1 MAKAAKRSYQDEY
14 LQILRDLDGDAAG
27 RAAGEAYFA
36 SSLARGEERC
46 AWASNPMILDAAQ
59 YDVLNGAAVTMGS
72 IMEKVM
78 AKYHR
83 DRSFRK
89 LLGLSPE
96 VEDLTMV
103 PSGCHA
109 AVPLS
114 RIDLL
119 FDPATHDFTIC
130 GITTGGIDGMAMSAE
145 VNRAVRSTN
154 AFASFA
160 KTHKSIETFDAM
172 EAAVLSVL
180 HTYGKWANAEEG
192 RNHPTHPSLAV
203 LDVKDSP
210 RASENATV
218 VEVMQGKGIYAR
230 TTTFETL
237 RIAEVGGIRQLV
249 DDRGPVTCVWLR
261 ATADEAVAV
270 GGAGL
275 EALREAT
282 RRGLVCTVGG
292 YRSWPCCTRSF
303 LQLLGSK
310 ECQQLL
316 SRDER
321 AFLAAHAPD
330 VRVVVPSIDLSEF
343 YDQQDWLLKTAD
355 GHWAS
360 DIVYGGDLSKA
371 EWRKRLVKSIKR
383 RDAIQRYLPQDTT
396 PVVTPDGERDMIVML
411 GLYVFESK
419 LCGIRAVAGEGATIA
434 EWDPCYNLALMVVR
448 D

>member
-249 DDRGPVTCVWLR
+249 DDRGPVTCVWLWCAPWAAIAHGR
-261 ATADEAVAV
+261 AARAPSCSFWAARSASSCSAATSVPSSPRMRLTCASWCPRSISLSSTTSRT
-270 GGAGL
+270 GCSRPPTGTGPPTSCT
-275 EALREAT
+275 EAT
-282 RRGLVCTVGG
+282 SPRPSGASAWSSPSSVVMPSSATCRR
-292 YRSWPCCTRSF
+292 TRH
-303 LQLLGSK
+303 
-310 ECQQLL
+310 L
-316 SRDER
+316 SSR
-321 AFLAAHAPD
+321 P
-330 VRVVVPSIDLSEF
+330 
-343 YDQQDWLLKTAD
+343 TAN
-355 GHWAS
+355 
-360 DIVYGGDLSKA
+360 
-371 EWRKRLVKSIKR
+371 
-383 RDAIQRYLPQDTT
+383 
-396 PVVTPDGERDMIVML
+396 
-411 GLYVFESK
+411 
-419 LCGIRAVAGEGATIA
+419 AT
-434 EWDPCYNLALMVVR
+434 
-448 D
+448 